1 MHDESVA
8 NSAVHP
14 RFQPQFLPN
23 CRIFKGI
30 NMSPYLDNVHILNIV
45 LCVYSSVFF
54 LCYWIFIPFNSDS
67 NDGDETRAG
76 DKGAVES
83 GDFTKRGA
91 PTAKIRQ
98 VMERSVKICVK
109 IKWVTDTLQ
118 NVFQICNQLTC
129 SF

>member
-23 CRIFKGI
+23 CRI
-30 NMSPYLDNVHILNIV
+30 
-45 LCVYSSVFF
+45 
-54 LCYWIFIPFNSDS
+54 PFNSDS

-76 DKGAVES
+76 DKGAVEP

-118 NVFQICNQLTC
+118 NVFQVCNQLTC